1 MSFICHYSPT
11 FLFFFF
17 ILEVEKL
24 TEEQIEG
31 KNQCHIFVYSCIN
44 SVNMLRCISGI
55 LWLQRRGNFY
65 EDVRKHN
72 S

>member
-1 MSFICHYSPT
+1 MSLKCHNSPT

-31 KNQCHIFVYSCIN
+31 KNQFP
-44 SVNMLRCISGI
+44 I
-55 LWLQRRGNFY
+55 L
-65 EDVRKHN
+65 V
-72 S
+72 